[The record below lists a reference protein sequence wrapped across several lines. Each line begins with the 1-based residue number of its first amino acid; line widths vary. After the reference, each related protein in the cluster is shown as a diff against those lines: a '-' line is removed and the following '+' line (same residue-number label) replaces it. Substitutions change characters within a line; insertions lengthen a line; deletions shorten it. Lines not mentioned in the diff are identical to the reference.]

1 MKVSK
6 RLGLGLTLL
15 ASLGVLG
22 APSVQAVK
30 LRDGTIQF
38 VQPPQLVKARVTD
51 ISPGVS
57 ASYYFTIHLPQAAG
71 EPLQKITLTQQLG
84 KENLAFNLKGIRAE
98 TKTEPEL
105 TLGEIANDR
114 QQKTISIG
122 FNPPVPPGQ
131 TVTIRLRS
139 VKNPSFGGVY
149 LFKVAAF
156 PPGEKVRSQYLG
168 LGRFQFTSPGG
179 TF

>member
-1 MKVSK
+1 MKATN
-6 RLGLGLTLL
+6 RLGLGLLL
-15 ASLGVLG
+15 IASLGVFG
-22 APSVQAVK
+22 SPCVQAVK

-38 VQPPQLVKARVTD
+38 VQPPELVKARVTD

-57 ASYYFTIHLPQAAG
+57 ASYYFTIHLPPAAG
-71 EPLQKITLTQQLG
+71 EPLQQITLTQQLG
-84 KENLAFNLKGIRAE
+84 KENLAFNLKCIRAE
-98 TKTEPEL
+98 TRTGQAL
-105 TLGEIANDR
+105 TLGKIASDR

-139 VKNPSFGGVY
+139 VKNPSFGGIY
-149 LFKVAAF
+149 LFQVAAS
-156 PPGEKVRSQYLG
+156 PPGKKVRSQYLG